1 MLSIVIPIFNE
12 EPIIERLHREL
23 VDAVRDLDMPWEV
36 VYVNDA
42 SNDRS
47 LELLLNL
54 QRTDARVVVV
64 ELSRNWGHQSAL
76 AAGLSQVR
84 GDAVVLMDGDLQDPP
99 HVIPSSVAAWRHD
112 AEVVVAQ
119 RHRRSERGWRRVVFP
134 AFYRVLGLL
143 SDYPIPLNA
152 GIFGLLDRQAVNAI
166 NQLSES
172 NRYLPGFARGSVTAP
187 KLCSTTGPLVR
198 PASPSKAC
206 GG

>member
-23 VDAVRDLDMPWEV
+23 VDAVCDLDMPWEV

-54 QRTDARVVVV
+54 QRNDARVVVV

-76 AAGLSQVR
+76 AAGLSQAR

-99 HVIPSSVAAWRHD
+99 QVIPGWSRLGATAPRWWSCSGIVAANVAGD
-112 AEVVVAQ
+112 A
-119 RHRRSERGWRRVVFP
+119 SCFP
-134 AFYRVLGLL
+134 HFTACWGFC
-143 SDYPIPLNA
+143 PI
-152 GIFGLLDRQAVNAI
+152 IRFH
-166 NQLSES
+166 
-172 NRYLPGFARGSVTAP
+172 
-187 KLCSTTGPLVR
+187 
-198 PASPSKAC
+198 
-206 GG
+206 